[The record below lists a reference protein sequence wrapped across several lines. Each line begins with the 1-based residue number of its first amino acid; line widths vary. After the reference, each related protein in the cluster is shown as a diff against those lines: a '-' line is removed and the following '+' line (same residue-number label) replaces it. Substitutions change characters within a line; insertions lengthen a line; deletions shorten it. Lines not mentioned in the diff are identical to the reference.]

1 MTCASAVP
9 RPTIRR
15 TPRARAATKA
25 RRRCPVRGLPDI
37 VHCNKAS
44 RPTRLPHTPPMNT
57 IFIRDLRIET
67 RIGVYEWEQHV
78 AQPLLLNI
86 ELEMPSAKPFTS
98 DKLADAVNY
107 AAIVERLQAFAAD
120 HPHKLLE
127 RFSDAV
133 AEIVRG
139 EFGAPW
145 VSVSVA

>member
-1 MTCASAVP
+1 
-9 RPTIRR
+9 
-15 TPRARAATKA
+15 
-25 RRRCPVRGLPDI
+25 
-37 VHCNKAS
+37 
-44 RPTRLPHTPPMNT
+44 MNT

-133 AEIVRG
+133 AEIVHG

-145 VSVSVA
+145 VSVSVAKLAPMPGVKQIGVTVERGTKS

>member
-1 MTCASAVP
+1 
-9 RPTIRR
+9 
-15 TPRARAATKA
+15 
-25 RRRCPVRGLPDI
+25 
-37 VHCNKAS
+37 
-44 RPTRLPHTPPMNT
+44 
-57 IFIRDLRIET
+57 
-67 RIGVYEWEQHV
+67 V

-145 VSVSVA
+145 VSVSVAKLAPMPGVKQIGVTVEREKKLKSLPHPPRFAEVGSSRGGDERTPSRGEGQG

>member
-1 MTCASAVP
+1 
-9 RPTIRR
+9 
-15 TPRARAATKA
+15 
-25 RRRCPVRGLPDI
+25 
-37 VHCNKAS
+37 
-44 RPTRLPHTPPMNT
+44 MNT

-145 VSVSVA
+145 VSVSVAKLAPMPGVKQIGVTVERGKRS